1 MSRPVLFIS
10 CVFASVMAIAC
21 AEPAGDTD
29 SAAYTPDDFATDYAF
44 PAPEYDATK
53 ADNYISTNAREFV
66 VRGDLTAAL
75 PEGFA
80 DLSGEERALRLQSTI
95 NSHSRKVSSAV
106 RNRLKAAASD
116 ANDGVTGDDATYF
129 TYFRSNSEL
138 LGDVLSTTD
147 DTVTYQLEMQ
157 LVASPYLMHYVSP
170 GENERRSFTVE
181 LTNGYGSWG
190 SSSSSSSDEAEV
202 VELTIEGSAS
212 RDAFPKYNEMF
223 EDGIYDIAVH
233 FGGDYNEGRHD
244 IETAKW
250 LVETLVE
257 HGWESDV
264 RTFEDLKIDSGPF
277 TRKLEVEG
285 STLEARVYIYHSDM
299 VEAAEE
305 EKLADVMRESFAER
319 DIVIYSGHAG
329 SNAGFILDYQPKF
342 EIDDKDFK
350 DLPMAD
356 KYQIFVLDGCMTYR
370 TYVDQLLANPAKT
383 YENVDIV
390 TTVNTTPFGLG
401 YQVLHEF
408 VYWLTLTDQLGRHY
422 PLTWQTILRGVNLRS
437 FKTVHYGV
445 HGIDADPGLNPHG
458 GEDMLCS
465 PCRDA
470 SECGPG
476 GNICLNIGGQGACGV
491 ACASDSACP
500 DGYRCARLT
509 DDPDL
514 FHLPKQ
520 CIPRDYQCR

>member
-1 MSRPVLFIS
+1 MSRHLLFLACLIIS
-10 CVFASVMAIAC
+10 LVSLAC
-21 AEPAGDTD
+21 AEPGVEGE
-29 SAAYTPDDFATDYAF
+29 SEAYAPEDFATDYAF
-44 PAPEYDATK
+44 PAPEHDATK

-66 VRGDLTAAL
+66 VKGEVTAAL
-75 PEGFA
+75 DQGFA
-80 DLSGEERALRLQSTI
+80 ELSGEERAARLQSTI
-95 NSHSRKVSSAV
+95 NSHSRKVSSAI
-106 RNRLKAAASD
+106 RARLKEAVDAA
-116 ANDGVTGDDATYF
+116 NNGMRGDDATYF

-147 DTVTYQLEMQ
+147 ESVTYQLEMQ
-157 LVASPYLMHYVSP
+157 LVASPFLMHHVSP
-170 GENERRSFTVE
+170 GENERRPFTVE
-181 LTNGYGSWG
+181 LKSGWG
-190 SSSSSSSDEAEV
+190 SASTSEPERVD
-202 VELTIEGSAS
+202 LTIEGSAS

-223 EDGIYDIAVH
+223 ADGVYDIAVH

-250 LVETLVE
+250 LVETLIE
-257 HGWESDV
+257 AGWDSGDV
-264 RTFEDLKIDSGPF
+264 TSFEDLKIDSAPF

-285 STLEARVYIYHSDM
+285 STLEAKVYIYHSDM

-319 DIVIYSGHAG
+319 DIIIYSGHAG

-350 DLPMAD
+350 DLPMAE

-383 YENVDIV
+383 FENVDIV

-422 PLTWQTILRGVNLRS
+422 PLTWQTILRGVNIRS

-445 HGIDADPGLNPHG
+445 HGIDNDPQLNPHG
-458 GEDMLCS
+458 GTDMLCS

-476 GNICLNIGGQGACGV
+476 GNICLNIGGQGGCGV
-491 ACASDSACP
+491 ACSTDLGCP

-514 FHLPKQ
+514 FHIPKQ

>member
-1 MSRPVLFIS
+1 MSRNLILPL
-10 CVFASVMAIAC
+10 CLAASVLAAAC
-21 AEPAGDTD
+21 AQPGDDAFVSDD
-29 SAAYTPDDFATDYAF
+29 SVTDFATEYAF

-66 VRGDLTAAL
+66 VRGEMTTAL
-75 PEGFA
+75 PEDFET
-80 DLSGEERALRLQSTI
+80 LEGEVRAERIQSAI
-95 NSHSRKVSSAV
+95 NSHSRRVSSAV
-106 RNRLKAAASD
+106 RSELSKAAKS
-116 ANDGVTGDDATYF
+116 ANNGTTGDDATYF
-129 TYFRSNSEL
+129 TYFRSNSEI
-138 LGDVLSTTD
+138 LGDVLSVD
-147 DTVTYQLEMQ
+147 DDSVTYMLEMQ

-170 GENERRSFTVE
+170 GENERRTFTVE
-181 LTNGYGSWG
+181 LSPSWG
-190 SSSSSSSDEAEV
+190 SAASESEV
-202 VELTIEGSAS
+202 IELTIEGSAS

-223 EDGIYDIAVH
+223 ADGVYDIAVH

-257 HGWESDV
+257 QGWESGDV
-264 RTFEDLKIDSGPF
+264 KTFEDLKIDSGPF
-277 TRKLEVEG
+277 TRTLEVEG
-285 STLEARVYIYHSDM
+285 STLKAQVYIYHSDM
-299 VEAAEE
+299 VEAADE

-342 EIDDKDFK
+342 EIDDNDFK

-370 TYVDQLLANPAKT
+370 TYVDKLLENPAKT
-383 YENVDIV
+383 FDNLDIV

-408 VYWLTLTDQLGRHY
+408 IYWLTLTDQLGRHY
-422 PLTWQTILRGVNLRS
+422 PLTWQTILRGVNIRS

-445 HGIDADPGLNPHG
+445 HGIDNDPGLNPHG
-458 GEDMLCS
+458 GTDMLCS

-476 GNICLNIGGQGACGV
+476 GNICLNFNGQGGCGV
-491 ACASDSACP
+491 ACSTDTACP
-500 DGYRCARLT
+500 DGFRCARLT

-520 CIPRDYQCR
+520 CVPRDYQCR

>member
-1 MSRPVLFIS
+1 MSRHLLFLA
-10 CVFASVMAIAC
+10 CFFASLMAFAC
-21 AEPAGDTD
+21 AEPGAEGE
-29 SAAYTPDDFATDYAF
+29 SEAYAPEDFATDYAF

-66 VRGDLTAAL
+66 VKGEVTAAL

-80 DLSGEERALRLQSTI
+80 ELSGEERATRLQSTI
-95 NSHSRKVSSAV
+95 NSHSRRVSSAI
-106 RNRLKAAASD
+106 RSRLKDAVNT

-129 TYFRSNSEL
+129 TYFRSNSEI
-138 LGDVLSTTD
+138 LGDVISTSD
-147 DTVTYQLEMQ
+147 ESVTYQLEMQ
-157 LVASPYLMHYVSP
+157 LVASPYLMHHVSP
-170 GENERRSFTVE
+170 GENERRSFSVE
-181 LTNGYGSWG
+181 LKSGYSSWG
-190 SSSSSSSDEAEV
+190 SSSPSTSEPEV

-223 EDGIYDIAVH
+223 ADGVYDIAVH

-250 LVETLVE
+250 LVETLIE
-257 HGWESDV
+257 AGWDSGDV
-264 RTFEDLKIDSGPF
+264 KSFEDLKIDSGPF

-285 STLEARVYIYHSDM
+285 STLEAQVYIYHADM
-299 VEAAEE
+299 VDAADE
-305 EKLADVMRESFAER
+305 EKLAEVMRESFAER
-319 DIVIYSGHAG
+319 DIIIYSGHAG
-329 SNAGFILDYQPKF
+329 SNAGFILDYDPKF
-342 EIDDKDFK
+342 EIDDEDFK

-383 YENVDIV
+383 FENVDIV

-422 PLTWQTILRGVNLRS
+422 PLTWQTILRGVNIRS

-445 HGIDADPGLNPHG
+445 HGIDNDPQINPHG

-476 GNICLNIGGQGACGV
+476 GNICLNIGGQGGCGV
-491 ACASDSACP
+491 ACSTDVGCP

>member
-1 MSRPVLFIS
+1 MNRHHLVALCVLLSTLAFG
-10 CVFASVMAIAC
+10 C
-21 AEPAGDTD
+21 AEEASDGD
-29 SAAYTPDDFATDYAF
+29 SAAYTPDDFASEYAF
-44 PAPEYDATK
+44 PAPDYDATK

-66 VRGDLTAAL
+66 VKGEVTAAL
-75 PEGFA
+75 PEGFV
-80 DLSGEERALRLQSTI
+80 DLTGEERAMRLQSTI
-95 NSHSRKVSSAV
+95 NSHSQKVSSAV
-106 RNRLKAAASD
+106 RSRLKAAVSE

-138 LGDVLSTTD
+138 LGDVISTSD
-147 DTVTYQLEMQ
+147 ETVTYQLEMQ

-170 GENERRSFTVE
+170 GDNERRPFTVE
-181 LTNGYGSWG
+181 LSSGYSWNN
-190 SSSSSSSDEAEV
+190 SSSNNNQPEV

-223 EDGIYDIAVH
+223 EDGVYDIAVH

-250 LVETLVE
+250 LVETLIE
-257 HGWESDV
+257 NGWESGDV
-264 RTFEDLKIDSGPF
+264 KSFADLKIDSGPF

-285 STLEARVYIYHSDM
+285 STLETQVYIYHSDM
-299 VEAAEE
+299 VDAANEE
-305 EKLADVMRESFAER
+305 QLAEVMRESFAKR
-319 DIVIYSGHAG
+319 DIIIYSGHAG

-383 YENVDIV
+383 FDNLDIV

-408 VYWLTLTDQLGRHY
+408 VYWLTLTDQLGRHF
-422 PLTWQTILRGVNLRS
+422 PLTWQTILRGVNIRS

-445 HGIDADPGLNPHG
+445 HGIDNDPQTNPHG
-458 GEDMLCS
+458 GEELLCS

-476 GNICLNIGGQGACGV
+476 GNICLNMGGQGGCGLACSTDTG
-491 ACASDSACP
+491 CP
-500 DGYRCARLT
+500 ADFRCARLT

-520 CIPRDYQCR
+520 CIPRDYTCR